1 MQHPTA
7 NRAARRIQKACM
19 STLPYSPI
27 TELMPGDIA
36 VGLVGDQLK
45 TLLGSCVSIIL
56 TDPRRTVGAMCH
68 IVHVGKPNMANTRNT
83 AYGSVA
89 MQELF
94 ARLQH
99 LGISPKLCQAY
110 VYGGGNMF
118 PHLFSKRHVGDANVE
133 WALAFLAEHHITVLH
148 QDLGGHGYRK
158 VAWTVGADAPMVELV
173 LADTADN
180 LATEPQRT
188 GKN

>member
-1 MQHPTA
+1 
-7 NRAARRIQKACM
+7 M
-19 STLPYSPI
+19 STRPYSPT

-68 IVHVGKPNMANTRNT
+68 IVHVGKPNTANTRNT

-118 PHLFSKRHVGDANVE
+118 PQLFSKHHVGDANAE

-158 VAWTVGADAPMVELV
+158 VAWTVGTSAPEVEMV
-173 LADTADN
+173 LADTADAIVGVTGVTGVSN
-180 LATEPQRT
+180 EQFRT
-188 GKN
+188 GNT

>member
-1 MQHPTA
+1 
-7 NRAARRIQKACM
+7 M
-19 STLPYSPI
+19 STLPYSPT

-36 VGLVGDQLK
+36 LGLVGDQLK

-68 IVHVGKPNMANTRNT
+68 VVHVGKPNTTNTRNT

-94 ARLQH
+94 ARLQL
-99 LGISPKLCQAY
+99 LGISPRLCQAY

-118 PHLFSKRHVGDANVE
+118 PQLFSKRHVGDANAE
-133 WALAFLAEHHITVLH
+133 WALAFLAEHDITVLDS
-148 QDLGGHGYRK
+148 DLGGHGYRR
-158 VAWTVGADAPMVELV
+158 VAWTVGANAPVVDLV
-173 LADTADN
+173 LADTADSFVN
-180 LATEPQRT
+180 EPLRT

>member
-1 MQHPTA
+1 
-7 NRAARRIQKACM
+7 M
-19 STLPYSPI
+19 SALPYAPA

-68 IVHVGKPNMANTRNT
+68 IVHVGKPNTANTRNT

-118 PHLFSKRHVGDANVE
+118 PQVFSKHHVGDSNAE

-158 VAWTVGADAPMVELV
+158 VAWTVGANPPVVEMV
-173 LADTADN
+173 LADTTAAAAAVTGKTGLN
-180 LATEPQRT
+180 IEQFRT
-188 GKN
+188 GNY

>member
-1 MQHPTA
+1 
-7 NRAARRIQKACM
+7 M
-19 STLPYSPI
+19 STLPYSPL

-36 VGLVGDQLK
+36 VGLVGDQIK
-45 TLLGSCVSIIL
+45 TLLGSCVGILL

-68 IVHVGKPNMANTRNT
+68 IVHVGKPNTANTRNT

-99 LGISPKLCQAY
+99 LGISPTLCQAY

-118 PHLFSKRHVGDANVE
+118 PQLFSRHHVGVTNAE
-133 WALAFLAEHHITVLH
+133 WSLAFLAQHHIEVLDS
-148 QDLGGHGYRK
+148 DLGGHGYRK
-158 VAWTVGADAPMVELV
+158 VAWTVGSDAPVVELV
-173 LADTADN
+173 MADTSD
-180 LATEPQRT
+180 TVVGEPFGT